1 MSSLPDRDMIMT
13 MTKLKHRLAWTLVS
27 RLGQQEIMELT
38 GEALT
43 RWMARLSR
51 EEKVVFLTELVEK
64 NLPRALKGLTRED
77 RAQLMNALLRRVARE
92 FPLEDVDILGA
103 FGTMEADD
111 EAPTWKKGGK

>member
-1 MSSLPDRDMIMT
+1 MN
-13 MTKLKHRLAWTLVS
+13 LKSRLARTLVS
-27 RLGQQEIMELT
+27 RLSQQEIMELA

-51 EEKVVFLTELVEK
+51 EEKVAFLTELVEK
-64 NLPRALKGLTRED
+64 NLQQALEGLTRED

-111 EAPTWKKGGK
+111 ELPEWRR